1 MGQGKIKQKKLVQV
15 RAELIEVSTW
25 DEHTSKHVE
34 GIVIWNVTKG
44 KISACD
50 NIEVS

>member
-15 RAELIEVSTW
+15 RAEVSTW
-25 DEHTSKHVE
+25 DEHTSKHIE